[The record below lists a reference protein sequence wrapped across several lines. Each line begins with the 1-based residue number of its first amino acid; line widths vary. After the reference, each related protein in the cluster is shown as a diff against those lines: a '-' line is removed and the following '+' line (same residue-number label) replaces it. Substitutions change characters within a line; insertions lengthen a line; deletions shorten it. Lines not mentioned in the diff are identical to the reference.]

1 MNHSCLK
8 KFRKKIYVQRLCS
21 KFLKNTAEMPA
32 FSKIAAIRRTLIGQG
47 PMKLVLSVRPSLRFL
62 KIRSLVFS
70 DIIQYDS
77 WTWYLATYQARF
89 LKKNWWPKFGP
100 NAPKSGTK
108 WVFFFCRL
116 IEIGSYVF
124 LKISYNDN
132 LQQCLTSSRGKTQEK
147 ILGVQIW
154 TKRAKIAPVIT
165 FFAIFSSLLQVY
177 IIFSRYCTWS
187 QPGTKS
193 NI

>member
-1 MNHSCLK
+1 MIPCDLPSQIFEK
-8 KFRKKIYVQRLCS
+8 
-21 KFLKNTAEMPA
+21 
-32 FSKIAAIRRTLIGQG
+32 
-47 PMKLVLSVRPSLRFL
+47 KLVTEIWAQRSQ
-62 KIRSLVFS
+62 IRHKMS
-70 DIIQYDS
+70 
-77 WTWYLATYQARF
+77 
-89 LKKNWWPKFGP
+89 
-100 NAPKSGTK
+100 
-108 WVFFFCRL
+108 FFFCRF

-177 IIFSRYCTWS
+177 IIFSRYCT
-187 QPGTKS
+187 
-193 NI
+193 